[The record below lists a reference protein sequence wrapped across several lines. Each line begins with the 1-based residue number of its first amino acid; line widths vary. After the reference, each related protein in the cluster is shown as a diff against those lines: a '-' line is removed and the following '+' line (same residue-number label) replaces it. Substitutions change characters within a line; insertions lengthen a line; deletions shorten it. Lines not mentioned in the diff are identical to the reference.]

1 MVRDISKTAL
11 CRIFIFFIPFLL
23 FGKSF
28 AEDGEYISDNKRPKT
43 KNYYTYCMN
52 KRETGIDV
60 YQLEANKFVTDIS
73 PETGLNVTVH
83 PSCNFVKRPVEG
95 DIRAIVI
102 HYTNGSA
109 ESSYNWWRNVYPGT
123 SAHYIVKKDGSVI
136 QSVPELYASYH
147 TGCYALAENCTP
159 CPEEL
164 CYYKKGYFS
173 DPLYTTIAIELE
185 NFGPLFLDEENGFT
199 TVWNTKHKGDYYI
212 YDGQNPL
219 YHASKY
225 YDAYTVPQLQS
236 LMTLIADIESRYGD
250 LIILGHSDIQQ
261 IATDPGP
268 AFPWGLIYPEYN
280 SKNF

>member
-1 MVRDISKTAL
+1 M
-11 CRIFIFFIPFLL
+11 
-23 FGKSF
+23 
-28 AEDGEYISDNKRPKT
+28 
-43 KNYYTYCMN
+43 
-52 KRETGIDV
+52 
-60 YQLEANKFVTDIS
+60 
-73 PETGLNVTVH
+73 
-83 PSCNFVKRPVEG
+83 
-95 DIRAIVI
+95 
-102 HYTNGSA
+102 
-109 ESSYNWWRNVYPGT
+109 
-123 SAHYIVKKDGSVI
+123 
-136 QSVPELYASYH
+136 
-147 TGCYALAENCTP
+147 
-159 CPEEL
+159 

-185 NFGPLFLDEENGFT
+185 NFGPLFLDEKNGFT
-199 TVWNTKHKGDYYI
+199 TVWNTKHNGDYYI